1 MGGIHRTEGGE
12 DLSIMPKQNGAE
24 IARQQRRYRVLQAKI
39 AGATVRQIAEQE
51 SVSTS
56 QIQKDVNRVLGELS
70 REHVGM
76 ADSVRSMQMERYNQ
90 LLLRWYQAALNQ
102 DVDATNIVLK
112 IMDKISQ
119 INGVIPDKSMIQI
132 QQNSFNVSDQPVTF
146 VIESAND
153 NATDNQIPTTQ
164 PVLETGT
171 SDIQPQ
177 EIRSNR
183 RGDQER

>member
-1 MGGIHRTEGGE
+1 MAR
-12 DLSIMPKQNGAE
+12 QNGAE
-24 IARQQRRYRVLQAKI
+24 IARQQRRYRVLQAKV

-51 SVSTS
+51 NVSPA
-56 QIQKDVNRVLGELS
+56 QIQKDVHRVLGELS
-70 REHVGM
+70 KEHVGM

-90 LLLRWYQAALNQ
+90 LLLRWYQGALNR
-102 DVDATNIVLK
+102 DADATNIVLK

-119 INGVIPDKSMIQI
+119 LHGIIPDKATIQF
-132 QQNSFNVSDQPVTF
+132 QQNSFNVNDQPVTF

-153 NATDNQIPTTQ
+153 NTTDNQIPATQ

-177 EIRSNR
+177 EVRSNR

>member
-1 MGGIHRTEGGE
+1 MA
-12 DLSIMPKQNGAE
+12 KQNGAE
-24 IARQQRRYRVLQAKI
+24 IARQQRRYRVLQAKT

-51 SVSTS
+51 NVSPA
-56 QIQKDVNRVLGELS
+56 QIQKDVHRVLGELS
-70 REHVGM
+70 KEHVGM

-90 LLLRWYQAALNQ
+90 LLLRWYQGALNR
-102 DVDATNIVLK
+102 DADATNIVLK

-119 INGVIPDKSMIQI
+119 IHGIIPDKATIQF
-132 QQNSFNVSDQPVTF
+132 QQNSFNVNDQPVTF

-153 NATDNQIPTTQ
+153 NANDNQIPATQ
-164 PVLETGT
+164 PVLETG
-171 SDIQPQ
+171 SGDIQPQ

>member
-1 MGGIHRTEGGE
+1 
-12 DLSIMPKQNGAE
+12 MPKQNGAE

-51 SVSTS
+51 SVSPA
-56 QIQKDVNRVLGELS
+56 QIQKDVHRVLGELS
-70 REHVGM
+70 KEHVGM

-90 LLLRWYQAALNQ
+90 LLLRWYQSALNQ

-119 INGVIPDKSMIQI
+119 IHGIIPDKAMIQF

-183 RGDQER
+183 RGDQEW

>member
-1 MGGIHRTEGGE
+1 
-12 DLSIMPKQNGAE
+12 MPKQNGAE

-76 ADSVRSMQMERYNQ
+76 ADTVRAMQMERYNQ

-102 DVDATNIVLK
+102 DPDATNIVLK

-119 INGVIPDKSMIQI
+119 IHGIIPDKATIQF
-132 QQNSFNVSDQPVTF
+132 QQNSFNVNDQPVTF

-153 NATDNQIPTTQ
+153 NANDNQIPATQ
-164 PVLETGT
+164 PVLETG
-171 SDIQPQ
+171 SGNI
-177 EIRSNR
+177 
-183 RGDQER
+183 

>member
-1 MGGIHRTEGGE
+1 MAR
-12 DLSIMPKQNGAE
+12 QNGAE
-24 IARQQRRYRVLQAKI
+24 IARQQRRYRVLQAKV

-51 SVSTS
+51 NVSPA
-56 QIQKDVNRVLGELS
+56 QIQKDVHRVLGELS
-70 REHVGM
+70 KEHVGM

-90 LLLRWYQAALNQ
+90 LLLRWYQGALNR
-102 DVDATNIVLK
+102 DADATNIVLK

-119 INGVIPDKSMIQI
+119 LHGIIPDKATIQF
-132 QQNSFNVSDQPVTF
+132 QQNSFNVNDQPVTF

-153 NATDNQIPTTQ
+153 NTTDNQIPATQ